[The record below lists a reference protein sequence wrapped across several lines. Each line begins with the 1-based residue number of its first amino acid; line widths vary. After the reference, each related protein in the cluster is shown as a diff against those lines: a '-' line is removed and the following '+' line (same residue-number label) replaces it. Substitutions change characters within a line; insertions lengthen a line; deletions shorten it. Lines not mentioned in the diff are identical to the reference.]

1 MSLSICDT
9 HSPILY
15 ISLYHT
21 NLHYLSLSLSLS
33 LSLYLIHPQSY
44 SLCLSLYV
52 TPTALFSIAP
62 SITQIY
68 TVSLSI
74 SYTHSPIL
82 YASLYMWHPQLYS
95 LYLSLT
101 PSSLCLSHT
110 NLQCLSNSDTH
121 SPVHYR
127 SFSLKLTLF
136 LSLSLSDTHLHSP
149 ILEVSLAATYL
160 KLSLPRSYTYSVSF
174 FYSLCELLPCKPIL
188 SCALPLTHTV
198 SNTYSQLSL
207 HLSYV
212 YAVSSSLSQVYY
224 YLCFLVHSHNR

>member
-1 MSLSICDT
+1 MFLTICDA

-15 ISLYHT
+15 VYLFHT
-21 NLHYLSLSLSLS
+21 TLNW
-33 LSLYLIHPQSY
+33 LSLYLRHPQSY
-44 SLCLSLYV
+44 SLCLSLYL
-52 TPTALFSIAP
+52 TPIVLFF
-62 SITQIY
+62 
-68 TVSLSI
+68 I
-74 SYTHSPIL
+74 S
-82 YASLYMWHPQLYS
+82 
-95 LYLSLT
+95 LSLT

-110 NLQCLSNSDTH
+110 NLQWLSNSDTH

-160 KLSLPRSYTYSVSF
+160 KLSLHRSYTYSVSF